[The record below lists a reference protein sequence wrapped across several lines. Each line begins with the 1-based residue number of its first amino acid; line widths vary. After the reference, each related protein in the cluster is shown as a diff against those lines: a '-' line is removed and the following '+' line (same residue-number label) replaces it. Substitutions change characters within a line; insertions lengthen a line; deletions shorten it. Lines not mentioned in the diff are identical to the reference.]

1 MKKASRAPLI
11 FFLSLLALGLN
22 LDLDLNLDLGLPL
35 WAQES
40 PRVEEFFPQGT
51 VKNIRQVR
59 AHFSEPMV
67 PFGDPRDLAEPFAV
81 SCPEKGTP
89 RWADPRN
96 WVYDFEKDLP
106 AGIRCEFTLK
116 AGLKTLSGK
125 EITEAKTFAFST
137 GGPAVRDSIPNQGNE
152 NIDEEQVFILR
163 LDAEPDPESVLKN
176 VSFSIEGLPESVGIA
191 LVEGKEREN
200 ILKSGRARWISR
212 NLKESGHFLLF
223 IQSKQ
228 RFPNKAKVNLV
239 WGKGV
244 QTKTGVATE
253 RDQVLPFRARDAFSV
268 VFSCQRENPR
278 SACLPVTPMSLRF
291 SAPVPQKWARQIFL
305 KGPGEKTWNP
315 ELPGEE
321 REYFNGITFKGP
333 FPENADFRVE
343 LPPGLRDEVGRPSI
357 NADKFPLVVRT
368 DRYPPLAKF
377 SSRFGVIELNADPAL
392 PVTLRNLE
400 PRVMGRMAKVVE
412 EPGIFGRVMGKIF
425 SLPPDKKVEVQAWLR
440 KVAAAS
446 RERSILSDET
456 AAHPFQVPKPQ
467 GGRAFEVV
475 GIPLEKPGLYI
486 VEMES
491 TILGKALLDPP
502 RPMYV
507 PTAALVTN
515 LSVHFKWGRESSVVW
530 VTTLDRGE
538 PVRDALVT
546 VRDCQEKILH
556 EGKTDAEGLL
566 LIRESLPSGQDLPR
580 CEHSVDSH
588 DYSQAQALHLQGG
601 LLVMA
606 QTQDDMAFVHSS
618 WNQGIEPW
626 RFQLPYEDYQ
636 GPVMGHTV
644 FDRTLLRAGQ
654 TVHMK
659 HILRQRTMQGFSP
672 VAEAK
677 RPDLVSIQHGGSG
690 EKYEFP
696 LKWDGQ
702 GIAETTWAIP
712 RDAKL
717 GNYAVILIKKGNGER
732 RREWRR
738 TTGNFR
744 VEEFRVP
751 LLRGTIKPPAEPLVK
766 PQEVPLDLS
775 VQYLAGGGAALLP
788 VRLRS
793 EVRPRAVPPFEGFE
807 RFVFSNG
814 PVKEGIIRRGAAFE
828 EEETEEEET
837 VDERKGTKIPSMDL
851 VLDRAGSARTA
862 LQKIPPFEIPMEILT
877 EMEFKDPNGEN
888 QTVSTR
894 IPLWPSL
901 YLIGIKPDSWALA
914 KEAFKFYVAV
924 LDLKG
929 RPVAGARVKTEIFQR
944 KILTH
949 RKRIAGG
956 FYAYDHTEETRK
968 LASLCSGVTDSK
980 GLLICETRSPASGN
994 LIVQAETADPS
1005 GRRASAQQEIWVAEK
1020 EDWWFA
1026 AGDHDRIDLLPEK
1039 KRYEPGETAIFQVR
1053 MPFREATA
1061 LVTVEREGVME
1072 SWVRKISGKKPVIE
1086 VPVKGNYAPNVFVSV
1101 FPVRGRVADVKPTA
1115 LVDLGKPAYKLGIA
1129 EINVGW
1135 RDHELRVKVSADRRV
1150 YRVRQKARVKVAVRT
1165 WDGKIPPAGSEVAV
1179 AAVDEGLLE
1188 LMPNQSWK
1196 ILSAMMGRR
1205 GYGVRMATAQGQVI
1219 GRRHFGLKA
1228 LPQGGGGGKQTT
1240 RELFDTLLLWKGRL
1254 PLDANGEASL
1264 EVPLNDSLT
1273 SFQIAAVA
1281 TGGTGLFGNGSV
1293 SIQSTQDLMV
1303 FSGLPPLVREGD
1315 RFQAEFTLRNA
1326 TTRNMTVNLSAGVR
1340 GISASFKP
1348 LSVFLKPGEGK
1359 EVGWE
1364 ATVPRG
1370 VETLHWEV
1378 EAQEKG
1384 SSERDRLR
1392 ISQKVAPAVPV
1403 RTFQATITQVEKDF
1417 QVDLE
1422 RPADALPGRGG
1433 VKVNFRPRLAES
1445 LNGVNEYMRRYPYGC
1460 LEQKISVAVSLRDEK
1475 RWKELM
1481 AQLPSYQDTDG
1492 LVKYFPAMRLGDE
1505 TLTSYILAVGHEA
1518 GWSIPE
1524 EPKGRMEAGLR
1535 KFIEGRISRGS
1546 PLPTVDLALRKLTGM
1561 EALSRSG
1568 KFEAKLLG
1576 SISIEPNLWPTSAVI
1591 DWLNLLR
1598 NSQDIPDR
1606 AERLREGENILSSRL
1621 NFQGTIMSF
1630 STEESDCLW
1639 WLMVSGDVN
1648 AVRAVLTLLR
1658 SERWKEDMPRLVQGA
1673 LARQRQGKWDLTL
1686 ANAWGVL
1693 AMEKFSRAFEAVA
1706 VSGTTRAELLTRSQS
1721 IDWKSSPKG
1730 KIFDFPWPGQ
1740 KGNLKVV
1747 HQGAGKPWVTVQSLA
1762 ALPLKEPLSTGY
1774 RIQKSVTPVQQKD
1787 VKRWSRG
1794 DILRVRLEMEAQ
1806 ADQTWV
1812 VVSDPIPA
1820 GSSILGSGLGRD
1832 SQLLTQEEKKEGWV
1846 WPAYEERSFEA
1857 FRAYYRYVPKGKWTV
1872 EYTIRLNQAGLFQL
1886 STTRVESLY
1895 FPEML
1900 GEIPNRVFEVQP

>member
-1 MKKASRAPLI
+1 MKKASLALLSFSL
-11 FFLSLLALGLN
+11 FFLNLN
-22 LDLDLNLDLGLPL
+22 LDLNLGLPL

-40 PRVEEFFPQGT
+40 PRVEKFTPQGT

-59 AHFSEPMV
+59 VRFSEPMV
-67 PFGDPRDLAEPFAV
+67 PFGEARDLAEPFAI
-81 SCPEKGTP
+81 SCPREGTP

-116 AGLKTLSGK
+116 PGLKTLSGK

-137 GGPAVRDSIPNQGNE
+137 GGPAVRDSIPHQGHKS
-152 NIDEEQVFILR
+152 IDEEQVFILR
-163 LDAEPDPESVLKN
+163 LDAEPDLESVLKN
-176 VSFSIEGLPESVGIA
+176 VSFSVEGLPERVGISV
-191 LVEGKEREN
+191 VEGKERKK
-200 ILKSGRARWISR
+200 ILESGRARWISR
-212 NLKESGHFLLF
+212 NLKESGDFLLL
-223 IQSKQ
+223 IRSRQ

-244 QTKTGVATE
+244 QTRTGVATE
-253 RDQVLPFRARDAFSV
+253 RDQVLPFRARDAFSAA
-268 VFSCQRENPR
+268 FRCQRENPR
-278 SACLPVTPMSLRF
+278 SACLPITPMRLAF
-291 SAPVPQKWARQIFL
+291 SAPVPAKWAPRIIL
-305 KGPGEKTWNP
+305 KGPGEKIWKP
-315 ELPGEE
+315 RLPVEE
-321 REYFNGITFKGP
+321 RDYFNGITFPGP
-333 FPENADFRVE
+333 FPENAAFRLE
-343 LPPGLRDEVGRPSI
+343 LPAGLQDEVGRPLV
-357 NADKFPLVVRT
+357 NADKFPLEVRT

-377 SSRFGVIELNADPAL
+377 SSRFGILELNADPAI

-400 PRVMGRMAKVVE
+400 PRVKGRMVKVDG
-412 EPGIFGRVMGKIF
+412 EPGIFGRVLGKIL
-425 SLPPDKKVEVQAWLR
+425 SLPPDRNVEVQAWLR

-446 RERSILSDET
+446 REKSLLSDEP
-456 AAHPFQVPKPQ
+456 AANPFQIPKPQ

-475 GIPLEKPGLYI
+475 GIPLKKPGLYI
-486 VEMES
+486 VELES
-491 TILGKALLDPP
+491 TILGEALLDPP

-507 PTAALVTN
+507 PAAALVTN
-515 LSVHFKWGRESSVVW
+515 LSVHFKWGRESSLVW
-530 VTTLDRGE
+530 VTTLDNGE

-546 VRDCQEKILH
+546 VRDCQEKILW
-556 EGKTDAEGLL
+556 EGKTDAEGLAR
-566 LIRESLPSGQDLPR
+566 IQEPLPSGQDLTR

-588 DYSQAQALHLQGG
+588 DYSQARALHLQGG

-606 QTQDDMAFVHSS
+606 QTRGDMAFVHSS

-626 RFQLPYEDYQ
+626 RFQLPYEDYR

-659 HILRQRTMQGFSP
+659 HILRQRTTQGFSP
-672 VAEAK
+672 VAEDK

-690 EKYEFP
+690 EKYEFA

-702 GIAETTWAIP
+702 GIAETTWTIP

-717 GNYAVILIKKGNGER
+717 GNYYVVLVKKESGKR
-732 RREWRR
+732 RGEWRR
-738 TTGNFR
+738 TSGNFR

-751 LLRGTIKPPAEPLVK
+751 LLRGTIKPPAEPLVNAE
-766 PQEVPLDLS
+766 EVALDLS
-775 VQYLAGGGAALLP
+775 VQYLAGGGAGLLP

-793 EVRPRAVPPFEGFE
+793 EVRPRSIPPFEGFD
-807 RFVFSNG
+807 RFVFANG
-814 PVKEGIIRRGAAFE
+814 PVREGLVRRGAAFE
-828 EEETEEEET
+828 EEEGEGEEA
-837 VDERKGTKIPSMDL
+837 VDGRKGAKIPSRDL
-851 VLDRAGSARTA
+851 VLDRAGSARTS
-862 LQKIPPFEIPMEILT
+862 LQKIPSFEIPMEIQT
-877 EMEFKDPNGEN
+877 EMEFKDPNGEV

-894 IPLWPSL
+894 IPLWPSR
-901 YLIGIKPDSWALA
+901 YLIGIKPDSWTLS
-914 KEAFKFYVAV
+914 KEAFKFNVAV
-924 LDLKG
+924 LDLEG
-929 RPVAGARVKTEIFQR
+929 RPVAGARVETEIFQR
-944 KILTH
+944 RIFTH

-956 FYAYDHTEETRK
+956 FYAYDHTEETK
-968 LASLCSGVTDSK
+968 KVASLCSGKTDSK
-980 GLLICETRSPASGN
+980 GLLICETRSPVSGN
-994 LIVQAETADPS
+994 LIVQAQTDDPS
-1005 GRRASAQQEIWVAEK
+1005 GRRSAAHQEIWVAEK
-1020 EDWWFA
+1020 KDWWFA

-1039 KRYEPGETAIFQVR
+1039 KRYEPGETAVFQVR

-1072 SWVRKISGKKPVIE
+1072 TWVRKISGKKPVIE

-1101 FPVRGRVADVKPTA
+1101 LPVRGRAADVKPTA
-1115 LVDLGKPAYKLGIA
+1115 LVDLGRPAYRLGIA

-1135 RDHELRVKVSADRRV
+1135 RDHELKVDVSADRKV
-1150 YRVRQKARVKVAVRT
+1150 YRVRQKARVKVGVKT

-1188 LMPNQSWK
+1188 LMPNRSWK
-1196 ILSAMMGRR
+1196 ILPAMMGRR
-1205 GYGVRMATAQGQVI
+1205 GYGVRTATAQGQVV

-1228 LPQGGGGGKQTT
+1228 LPQGGGGGKQIT

-1264 EVPLNDSLT
+1264 EVPLNDSIT
-1273 SFQIAAVA
+1273 SFHIVAVA
-1281 TGGTGLFGNGSV
+1281 TGGTGLFGTGSA

-1326 TTRNMTVNLSAGVR
+1326 ANRIMAVDLSARVQA
-1340 GISASFKP
+1340 IPTPFKP
-1348 LSVFLKPGEGK
+1348 LSVSLKPGEAK

-1370 VETLHWEV
+1370 AETLQWEL

-1384 SSERDRLR
+1384 SPEKDRLR
-1392 ISQKVAPAVPV
+1392 ISQKVVPAVPV

-1417 QVDLE
+1417 QLDLE
-1422 RPADALPGRGG
+1422 RPAGALPGRGG
-1433 VKVNFRPRLAES
+1433 VKVNFRPRLVES
-1445 LNGVNEYMRRYPYGC
+1445 LSGVREYMGRYPYGC

-1475 RWKELM
+1475 RWKKLM
-1481 AQLPSYQDTDG
+1481 AQIPSYQDADG
-1492 LVKYFPAMRLGDE
+1492 LVKYFPRMRLGNE
-1505 TLTSYILAVGHEA
+1505 TLTSYILAIGHEA

-1524 EPKGRMEAGLR
+1524 EPRQRMEAGLR
-1535 KFIEGRISRGS
+1535 KFIEGRIIRGS
-1546 PLPTVDLALRKLTGM
+1546 PLPTVDLALRKLAAM
-1561 EALSRSG
+1561 EALSRGG

-1598 NSQDIPDR
+1598 NSRDIPNQ
-1606 AERLREGENILSSRL
+1606 AERMEEGENILSSRL
-1621 NFQGTIMSF
+1621 NFQGTTMGF
-1630 STEESDCLW
+1630 STEKSDCLW

-1648 AVRAVLTLLR
+1648 AVRSVLALLR

-1673 LARQRQGKWDLTL
+1673 LARQRKGKWDLTL

-1706 VSGTTRAELLTRSQS
+1706 VSGTTRAELSDQSQS
-1721 IDWKSSPKG
+1721 IDWKASPGG
-1730 KIFDFPWPGQ
+1730 KISSFPWPEP
-1740 KGNLKVV
+1740 KGDLTIN
-1747 HQGAGKPWVTVQSLA
+1747 HQGSGKPWVTVQSLA
-1762 ALPLKEPLSTGY
+1762 AIPLKEPLSSGY
-1774 RIQKSVTPVQQKD
+1774 RIQKTVTPVQRKD
-1787 VKRWSRG
+1787 ANHRSRG

-1832 SQLLTQEEKKEGWV
+1832 SRLLTREEKKEGWV

-1872 EYTIRLNQAGLFQL
+1872 EYTLRLNQAGLFQL
-1886 STTRVESLY
+1886 PTTRAESLY
-1895 FPEML
+1895 FPEMF
-1900 GEIPNRVFEVQP
+1900 GEISNRAFEVQP